1 MAGRCVTRGT
11 DAGLVYYP
19 TISRRKTRTE
29 GREHAIVDA
38 ALPTCVYMPRS
49 FALWRPGK
57 YTGVSANSGERF
69 TFVSRSFFFRRSR
82 LLRNGMYVREQEREG
97 PAAKSIERVRSKE
110 WRTTQITRGLLWRN
124 GVPDF
129 STGSEKGKIYFSFP
143 PFHFLLWVSGRGGG
157 WIDFTVLRGENYAY
171 GRCSTVFRLCNSR
184 CSHGQG
190 FCPLWGSFDEATR
203 PPNSYENNERRI
215 MAFIAVVNERFE
227 LYYPYWP
234 YCSLI
239 SLSYS
244 LSKGN
249 VPFFFTPVPR
259 SPSIVIW
266 YTDVLLQNIMGTVPP
281 VIAHWPLIFSRQGRE
296 VLSTF

>member
-157 WIDFTVLRGENYAY
+157 VNRLYCAAWRKLRL
-171 GRCSTVFRLCNSR
+171 RKVQ
-184 CSHGQG
+184 HG
-190 FCPLWGSFDEATR
+190 F
-203 PPNSYENNERRI
+203 
-215 MAFIAVVNERFE
+215 
-227 LYYPYWP
+227 
-234 YCSLI
+234 
-239 SLSYS
+239 
-244 LSKGN
+244 
-249 VPFFFTPVPR
+249 
-259 SPSIVIW
+259 SIVQLTMLPW
-266 YTDVLLQNIMGTVPP
+266 SGFLSSMGEFRRGYAT
-281 VIAHWPLIFSRQGRE
+281 AE
-296 VLSTF
+296 